1 MASFRCTPV
10 LLFLYGGV
18 GVGGD
23 GGAGERIGK
32 SGATFSGGAPGKIR
46 LPVKQATASPS
57 VAATAA
63 SSASWRRLLS
73 LLLWVDQ
80 AADCVYLCCFF
91 DGGWEDGGS
100 RLIFGMAGGSI
111 VFLPYFV
118 GDGTRSVFLLPC
130 ERVETPCIPGDAP
143 SVCFAALVSVVGL
156 HVWSAAAADC
166 ASSSS
171 LYVLMA
177 DILSASTMRP
187 GLVRRWLMRRFHAV
201 ELVVEEEG
209 GFIFARVL
217 VAGGQKLWSQELRWG
232 AVLQFSVHPGC
243 FM

>member
-1 MASFRCTPV
+1 MALFRCTPV
-10 LLFLYGGV
+10 LLFLCGGV

-46 LPVKQATASPS
+46 LLVKQATASPS

-118 GDGTRSVFLLPC
+118 GDGTRSVFLRPC
-130 ERVETPCIPGDAP
+130 ERVEILCIPGGAP
-143 SVCFAALVSVVGL
+143 FVCFAALVGVAGL
-156 HVWSAAAADC
+156 RVWSAAAVSAADT
-166 ASSSS
+166 
-171 LYVLMA
+171 
-177 DILSASTMRP
+177 LSASTMRP

-201 ELVVEEEG
+201 ESLVEEDG
-209 GFIFARVL
+209 GFILAGVL
-217 VAGGQKLWSQELRWG
+217 VAGGQKLWSQEL
-232 AVLQFSVHPGC
+232 
-243 FM
+243 

>member
-1 MASFRCTPV
+1 MALVRCTPV
-10 LLFLYGGV
+10 LLFLCGGV

-57 VAATAA
+57 VAT

-73 LLLWVDQ
+73 LLL
-80 AADCVYLCCFF
+80 YLCCFF

-118 GDGTRSVFLLPC
+118 GDGTRSVFLRPC
-130 ERVETPCIPGDAP
+130 ERVEIPCIPGDVP
-143 SVCFAALVSVVGL
+143 SVCFAVLVSVAGL
-156 HVWSAAAADC
+156 RVWSSAAVSAVADC
-166 ASSSS
+166 ASFSS
-171 LYVLMA
+171 LCVSAA
-177 DILSASTMRP
+177 DTLSASTMRP

-201 ELVVEEEG
+201 ESLVEEEG
-209 GFIFARVL
+209 GFILAGVL
-217 VAGGQKLWSQELRWG
+217 VAGGQKLWS
-232 AVLQFSVHPGC
+232 
-243 FM
+243 

>member
-1 MASFRCTPV
+1 V
-10 LLFLYGGV
+10 LLFLCGGV

-23 GGAGERIGK
+23 GGAGVWVGK
-32 SGATFSGGAPGKIR
+32 SGATFSGGAPGKLR
-46 LPVKQATASPS
+46 LPVKQATVSSFP
-57 VAATAA
+57 ATAA
-63 SSASWRRLLS
+63 STAAWRCLLP
-73 LLLWVDQ
+73 LLVRVRP
-80 AADCVYLCCFF
+80 AGGSVYLCWVSG
-91 DGGWEDGGS
+91 GGWEDGGS

-118 GDGTRSVFLLPC
+118 GDGTRFAFLRPC
-130 ERVETPCIPGDAP
+130 ERVEILCIPGDVP
-143 SVCFAALVSVVGL
+143 SVYFAALVSVAGL
-156 HVWSAAAADC
+156 RVWSAAAADC

>member
-1 MASFRCTPV
+1 VASFRCTPV
-10 LLFLYGGV
+10 LLFLCGAV

-57 VAATAA
+57 VAA
-63 SSASWRRLLS
+63 SSASWRHLLS
-73 LLLWVDQ
+73 LLL
-80 AADCVYLCCFF
+80 YLCCFF

-118 GDGTRSVFLLPC
+118 GNGTRSVFLRPC
-130 ERVETPCIPGDAP
+130 ERVEILCIPGGAP
-143 SVCFAALVSVVGL
+143 SVCFAALVGVEGL
-156 HVWSAAAADC
+156 RVWSAAAVSAAADC
-166 ASSSS
+166 ASFSS
-171 LYVLMA
+171 LCVSAA
-177 DILSASTMRP
+177 DTLSASTMHP

-201 ELVVEEEG
+201 ESLVEEEG
-209 GFIFARVL
+209 GFILAGVL
-217 VAGGQKLWSQELRWG
+217 VAGGQKLWS
-232 AVLQFSVHPGC
+232 
-243 FM
+243 

>member
-1 MASFRCTPV
+1 VASFRCTPV
-10 LLFLYGGV
+10 LLFLCSGV

-100 RLIFGMAGGSI
+100 SLIFGMAGGSI

-118 GDGTRSVFLLPC
+118 GDGTRSVFLRPC
-130 ERVETPCIPGDAP
+130 ERVEILCIPEGAP
-143 SVCFAALVSVVGL
+143 SVFVALVGVAGL
-156 HVWSAAAADC
+156 RVWSSAAADC

-171 LYVLMA
+171 LCESAA
-177 DILSASTMRP
+177 DTLLASTMRP
-187 GLVRRWLMRRFHAV
+187 SLVRRWLMRRFHAV
-201 ELVVEEEG
+201 ESLVEEEG
-209 GFIFARVL
+209 GFILAGVL
-217 VAGGQKLWSQELRWG
+217 VAGGQKLWSQEL
-232 AVLQFSVHPGC
+232 
-243 FM
+243 

>member
-10 LLFLYGGV
+10 LLFLCGAV

-23 GGAGERIGK
+23 GGVGERIGK
-32 SGATFSGGAPGKIR
+32 SGATFSGDAPGKIR
-46 LPVKQATASPS
+46 LPVKQATASLS
-57 VAATAA
+57 VAA

-73 LLLWVDQ
+73 LLL
-80 AADCVYLCCFF
+80 YLCCFF
-91 DGGWEDGGS
+91 DSGWEDGGS

-118 GDGTRSVFLLPC
+118 GDGTRSVFLRPC
-130 ERVETPCIPGDAP
+130 ERVEILCIPGGAP
-143 SVCFAALVSVVGL
+143 SVCFAALVGVAGL
-156 HVWSAAAADC
+156 RVWSSSAVSAAADC
-166 ASSSS
+166 ASSFS
-171 LYVLMA
+171 LRVSAA
-177 DILSASTMRP
+177 DTLSASTMRP
-187 GLVRRWLMRRFHAV
+187 GLVRRWLMRCFHAV
-201 ELVVEEEG
+201 ESLVEEEG